1 MPHAHTYTT
10 MSIESP
16 GVVHEALDLAAG
28 GTIVRL
34 MRGDEAHVDLGP
46 VDPDAVFRPLL
57 TEIERRAAEI
67 TAAHPDPDD
76 LERWQRAQRLHRDW
90 QRNGTLPSTRDY
102 AVELRK
108 LDILSEEEVRTQAD
122 AMVRADSV
130 ALAVYP
136 LPQS

>member
-10 MSIESP
+10 MSMDDP
-16 GVVHEALDLAAG
+16 RGVPEAVNLATH

-34 MRGDEAHVDLGP
+34 MCDDEAKIDIGP
-46 VDPDAVFRPLL
+46 VDPDAIFRPLL
-57 TEIERRAAEI
+57 TEIAQRAAEI

-76 LERWQRAQRLHRDW
+76 LERWQRAQRLHKDW
-90 QRNGTLPSTRDY
+90 QRNGTLPSSQDY

-108 LDILSEEEVRTQAD
+108 LNILSDDQVRNQAD
-122 AMVRADSV
+122 AMVHADAV